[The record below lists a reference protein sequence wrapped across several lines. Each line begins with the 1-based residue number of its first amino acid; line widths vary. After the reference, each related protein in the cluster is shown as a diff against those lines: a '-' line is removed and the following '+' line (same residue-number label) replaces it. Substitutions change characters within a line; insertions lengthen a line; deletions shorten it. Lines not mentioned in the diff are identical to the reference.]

1 MSDLEK
7 SEFVSLCRSHSLLV
21 ILRIKKNKN
30 KKPYKLK
37 YLHDITFCFIS
48 PNKAFLC
55 MYFTLV
61 KMSRHYGADSHHDYT
76 DVDQETPLKKMSSS
90 AMFLFSCGALEKI
103 ICNSESWK

>member
-1 MSDLEK
+1 MSDLGK
-7 SEFVSLCRSHSLLV
+7 SEFVSLCRSHSLSNLE
-21 ILRIKKNKN
+21 N
-30 KKPYKLK
+30 KKINNKKKTYKLK

-55 MYFTLV
+55 MSFTLV

-76 DVDQETPLKKMSSS
+76 DIDRETPLKKMSSS